1 MSRYSKEK
9 NDNQKAIDY
18 LLEALENTRKIKP
31 NDEVKIYYDILN
43 LYDAQG
49 KKTKRDEYLLK
60 CKEVKETATDN
71 LYKKMCDEMK

>member
-1 MSRYSKEK
+1 MLWTLF
-9 NDNQKAIDY
+9 AFDY

-49 KKTKRDEYLLK
+49 KKAKRDEYLLK

-71 LYKKMCDEMK
+71 LYKKMCDEMKWI